1 MKKVRSLSRERIDEI
16 SALIG
21 ESFWD
26 YPYEPGEGGLKPFFP
41 SKSAM
46 TEYMKS
52 FVIAGIES
60 GTFYSTEHG
69 EGYILITDTK
79 GNHPGFRSIVKMA
92 GRMKNALGGWWK
104 LVSFLK
110 QANSGCDKK
119 PLEIYMKKHKKPYVK
134 VEMLIVTEK
143 YQGQGYMRKLM
154 EFAYKMAD
162 KNNCPCILDT
172 DARGKCHRYM
182 HLGMKLVQ
190 TRTAAGCKIYDLMY
204 RKKHDPVQL

>member
-1 MKKVRSLSRERIDEI
+1 MKKVRSLSKEKIDEI
-16 SALIG
+16 SELIG
-21 ESFWD
+21 ASFWD
-26 YPYEPGEGGLKPFFP
+26 YPYETCEGGLKQFIP
-41 SKSAM
+41 SKAAM

-60 GTFYSTEHG
+60 GTFYSTDNG

-79 GNHPGFRSIVKMA
+79 GNHPKFISIIKMIR
-92 GRMKNALGGWWK
+92 RMKNALGGWGK
-104 LVSFLK
+104 LFSFLK
-110 QANSGCDKK
+110 QANSGCGKK
-119 PLEIYMKKHKKPYVK
+119 PLEIQMKKQKKPYVK

-154 EFAYKMAD
+154 EFAYKIAD
-162 KNNCPCILDT
+162 KNGCPCILDT
-172 DARGKCHRYM
+172 DAKGKCDRYR

-204 RKKHDPVQL
+204 RKE

>member
-1 MKKVRSLSRERIDEI
+1 MKKVRSLSKEKIDEI

-21 ESFWD
+21 ASFWD
-26 YPYEPGEGGLKPFFP
+26 YPYESGEGGLKPFFP
-41 SKSAM
+41 SKAAM

-60 GTFYSTEHG
+60 GTFYSTDNG

-79 GNHPGFRSIVKMA
+79 GNHPGFGSIIRMA
-92 GRMKNALGGWWK
+92 RRMKNALGGWGK
-104 LVSFLK
+104 LFSFLK

-119 PLEIYMKKHKKPYVK
+119 PLEILMKKQKKQYVK

-154 EFAYKMAD
+154 EFAYKIAD
-162 KNNCPCILDT
+162 KNVCPCILDT
-172 DARGKCHRYM
+172 DAKGKCDRYV

-190 TRTAAGCKIYDLMY
+190 TRKAGGCKIYDLMY
-204 RKKHDPVQL
+204 SKDGV

>member
-1 MKKVRSLSRERIDEI
+1 MKKICSLSKEKIDEI

-21 ESFWD
+21 ASFWD
-26 YPYEPGEGGLKPFFP
+26 YPYESGEGGLKPFFS
-41 SKSAM
+41 SKQAM

-60 GTFYSTEHG
+60 GTFYSTDHG
-69 EGYILITDTK
+69 EGYILITDTN
-79 GNHPGFRSIVKMA
+79 GNHPNFRSIIKMA
-92 GRMKNALGGWWK
+92 RQMKNALGGWGK
-104 LVSFLK
+104 LFSFLK
-110 QANSGCDKK
+110 QANSGGDKK
-119 PLEIYMKKHKKPYVK
+119 SLEIQMKKQKKPYVK

-162 KNNCPCILDT
+162 KNGCPCILDT
-172 DARGKCHRYM
+172 DAKGKCDRYV
-182 HLGMKLVQ
+182 HLGMNLVQ

-204 RKKHDPVQL
+204 SKERRELI

>member
-1 MKKVRSLSRERIDEI
+1 MKKVRSLSKEKIDEI

-21 ESFWD
+21 ASFWD
-26 YPYEPGEGGLKPFFP
+26 YPYEPREGGLKPFFP
-41 SKSAM
+41 SKAAM

-60 GTFYSTEHG
+60 GTFYSTDNG

-79 GNHPGFRSIVKMA
+79 GNHPGFGSIIRMA
-92 GRMKNALGGWWK
+92 RRMKNALGGWGK
-104 LVSFLK
+104 LFSFLK

-119 PLEIYMKKHKKPYVK
+119 PLEILMKKQYVK

-154 EFAYKMAD
+154 EFAYKIAD
-162 KNNCPCILDT
+162 KNGCPCILDT
-172 DARGKCHRYM
+172 DAKGKCDRYV

-190 TRTAAGCKIYDLMY
+190 TRKAGGCKIYDLMY
-204 RKKHDPVQL
+204 SKDGV

>member
-1 MKKVRSLSRERIDEI
+1 MKKIRSLSKEKIDEI

-21 ESFWD
+21 ASFWD
-26 YPYEPGEGGLKPFFP
+26 YPYESGEGGLKPFFS
-41 SKSAM
+41 SKQAM

-60 GTFYSTEHG
+60 GTFYSTDHG
-69 EGYILITDTK
+69 EGYILITDTN
-79 GNHPGFRSIVKMA
+79 GNHPNFRSIIKMA
-92 GRMKNALGGWWK
+92 RQMKNALGGWRK
-104 LVSFLK
+104 LFLFLK
-110 QANSGCDKK
+110 QANSGGDKK
-119 PLEIYMKKHKKPYVK
+119 SLEIQMKKQKKPYVK

-162 KNNCPCILDT
+162 KNGCPCILDT
-172 DARGKCHRYM
+172 DAKGKCDRYV
-182 HLGMKLVQ
+182 HLGMNLVQ

-204 RKKHDPVQL
+204 DKKGVN

>member
-1 MKKVRSLSRERIDEI
+1 MKKVRSLSKEKIDEI

-21 ESFWD
+21 ASFWD

-41 SKSAM
+41 SKAAM

-60 GTFYSTEHG
+60 GTFYSTDNG

-79 GNHPGFRSIVKMA
+79 GNHPGFGSIVRMA
-92 GRMKNALGGWWK
+92 RRMKNALGGWGK
-104 LVSFLK
+104 LFSFLK

-119 PLEIYMKKHKKPYVK
+119 PLEILMKKQKKQYVK

-154 EFAYKMAD
+154 EFAYKIAD
-162 KNNCPCILDT
+162 KNVCPCILDT
-172 DARGKCHRYM
+172 DAKGKCDRYV

-190 TRTAAGCKIYDLMY
+190 TRKAGGCKIYDLMY
-204 RKKHDPVQL
+204 SKDGV